1 MWGRVA
7 KGIHDSR
14 YRWVVERLV
23 QERRKLGMSQTAV
36 AALLGKPQQY
46 VSRYETGERRL
57 DVFEYLDAAA
67 ALEIDGIRLLQ
78 SAKAKVAVA
87 DDGERLEEP

>member
-1 MWGRVA
+1 MA

-23 QERRKLGMSQTAV
+23 QKRKEKGLSQTAV

-57 DVFEYLDAAA
+57 DIFEYLDAANV
-67 ALEIDGIRLLQ
+67 LGIDGVCLVGLARTE
-78 SAKAKVAVA
+78 A
-87 DDGERLEEP
+87 ERTG

>member
-1 MWGRVA
+1 MA

-23 QERRKLGMSQTAV
+23 QERKEKGLSQAAV
-36 AALLGKPQQY
+36 AASLGKPQQY

-57 DVFEYLDAAA
+57 DIFEYLDAAA
-67 ALEIDGIRLLQ
+67 ALGIDGIRLARL
-78 SAKAKVAVA
+78 ARTDA
-87 DDGERLEEP
+87 ERATER

>member
-1 MWGRVA
+1 MA

-23 QERRKLGMSQTAV
+23 QKRKEKGLSQAAV

-57 DVFEYLDAAA
+57 DIFEYLDAAD
-67 ALEIDGIRLLQ
+67 ALGFDGIGL
-78 SAKAKVAVA
+78 A
-87 DDGERLEEP
+87 DLARSETQRAADER

>member
-1 MWGRVA
+1 MA
-7 KGIHDSR
+7 KGIHDRR

-23 QERRKLGMSQTAV
+23 QKRKEKGLSQAAV

-57 DVFEYLDAAA
+57 DIFEYLDAAD
-67 ALEIDGIRLLQ
+67 ALGLDGIGL
-78 SAKAKVAVA
+78 A
-87 DDGERLEEP
+87 DLARSETQRAEDDKPLDER

>member
-1 MWGRVA
+1 MA

-23 QERRKLGMSQTAV
+23 QQRKEKGLSQAAV

-57 DVFEYLDAAA
+57 DIFEYIDAAA
-67 ALEIDGIRLLQ
+67 ALGIDGISLVS
-78 SAKAKVAVA
+78 SAISPTSQA
-87 DDGERLEEP
+87 DEQ

>member
-1 MWGRVA
+1 MA

-23 QERRKLGMSQTAV
+23 QQRKEKGLPQAAV
-36 AALLGKPQQY
+36 AVLLGKSQQY

-57 DVFEYLDAAA
+57 DIFEYIDAAA
-67 ALEIDGIRLLQ
+67 ALGIDGISLVS
-78 SAKAKVAVA
+78 SAISLTSQA
-87 DDGERLEEP
+87 DEQ

>member
-1 MWGRVA
+1 MA

-23 QERRKLGMSQTAV
+23 QERKKKGLSQAAV
-36 AALLGKPQQY
+36 AVLLGKPQQY

-57 DVFEYLDAAA
+57 DIFEYLDAAT
-67 ALEIDGIRLLQ
+67 ALGIDGVRLVRLAKSQ
-78 SAKAKVAVA
+78 SENA
-87 DDGERLEEP
+87 ER

>member
-1 MWGRVA
+1 MA

-23 QERRKLGMSQTAV
+23 QERKKKGLSQAAV

-57 DVFEYLDAAA
+57 DIFEYLDAAT
-67 ALEIDGIRLLQ
+67 ALGIDGIRLVRAAAQLQ
-78 SAKAKVAVA
+78 GAPS
-87 DDGERLEEP
+87 EQS

>member
-1 MWGRVA
+1 MA

-23 QERRKLGMSQTAV
+23 QERKEKGLSQAAV

-57 DVFEYLDAAA
+57 DIFEFLDASA
-67 ALEIDGIRLLQ
+67 ALEVDGVKLVCEVPEPPLL
-78 SAKAKVAVA
+78 SKK
-87 DDGERLEEP
+87 L

>member
-1 MWGRVA
+1 MA

-23 QERRKLGMSQTAV
+23 QQRKEKGLSQAAV

-57 DVFEYLDAAA
+57 DIFEYIDAAA
-67 ALEIDGIRLLQ
+67 ALGMDGISLVS
-78 SAKAKVAVA
+78 SAISLTGQA
-87 DDGERLEEP
+87 DEQ